1 MSTNF
6 YFNNFQSSMEQMLVE
21 DLVIE
26 SIQIYGQDMYYLPKT
41 VKQLDRLYG
50 EDLQA
55 SEFNDAIFVE
65 LYIKNVEGFQGD
77 GDFLSKFN
85 LEIRDRMTFTIARRT
100 FANEVGSQL
109 ELTRPREGDVIYFPL
124 NRKFFQIKFVEH
136 EAIFYQLGALQTFD
150 LVCELMEFS
159 NEVFNTGIPEI
170 DEFTTANNTTMELH
184 HVSLEDGGALNNE
197 QGSQLVLE
205 SYDIEDLDLAA
216 ENNFIQTESAS
227 ILDFTEI
234 NPFSESRF

>member
-1 MSTNF
+1 
-6 YFNNFQSSMEQMLVE
+6 MEQMLVE

-41 VKQLDRLYG
+41 VRQLDRLYG

-85 LEIRDRMTFTIARRT
+85 LQIRDQMTFTIARRT

-109 ELTRPREGDVIYFPL
+109 DLVRPREGDVIYFPL

-170 DEFTTANNTTMELH
+170 DEFTTVNNTTMELH

-205 SYDIEDLDLAA
+205 SYDIEQLDLAA
-216 ENNFIQTESAS
+216 ENDFIQTESAS

>member
-1 MSTNF
+1 
-6 YFNNFQSSMEQMLVE
+6 MEQGLIE

-50 EDLQA
+50 EGLQA

-109 ELTRPREGDVIYFPL
+109 DLVRPREGDVIYFPL

-170 DEFTTANNTTMELH
+170 DEFTVNNNTTMELY
-184 HVSLEDGGALNNE
+184 HVSLEDGAALNTE
-197 QGSQLVLE
+197 QGAQLVLE
-205 SYDIEDLDLAA
+205 SYDIEELDLGA
-216 ENNFIQTESAS
+216 ENNFIQSESDNF
-227 ILDFTEI
+227 LDFTEI

>member
-1 MSTNF
+1 
-6 YFNNFQSSMEQMLVE
+6 MEQGLIE

-109 ELTRPREGDVIYFPL
+109 ELVRPREGDVIYFPL

-170 DEFTTANNTTMELH
+170 DEFTVNNNTTMELY
-184 HVSLEDGGALNNE
+184 HVSLEDGAALNTE
-197 QGSQLVLE
+197 QGAQLILE
-205 SYDIEDLDLAA
+205 SYDIEELDLGA
-216 ENNFIQTESAS
+216 ENNFIQSESDNF
-227 ILDFTEI
+227 LDFTEI

>member
-6 YFNNFQSSMEQMLVE
+6 YFNNFQSSMEQGLIE

-41 VKQLDRLYG
+41 VKQLDRLFG

-85 LEIRDRMTFTIARRT
+85 LQIRDRMTFTIARRT
-100 FANEVGSQL
+100 FANEVGMQL
-109 ELTRPREGDVIYFPL
+109 DLTRPREGDVIYFPL

-136 EAIFYQLGALQTFD
+136 EAIFYQLGSLQTWD
-150 LVCELMEFS
+150 LVCELMEFN
-159 NEVFNTGIPEI
+159 NEIFNTGIPEI
-170 DEFTTANNTTMELH
+170 DEFTTTNNTIMELH
-184 HVSLEDGGALNNE
+184 HVTMEDGAALN
-197 QGSQLVLE
+197 
-205 SYDIEDLDLAA
+205 IENGAELILDSFSMDSLDLGA
-216 ENNFIQTESAS
+216 ENEFIQTQSADY
-227 ILDFTEI
+227 LDFTEI
-234 NPFSESRF
+234 NPFSESKF

>member
-1 MSTNF
+1 
-6 YFNNFQSSMEQMLVE
+6 MEQGLIE

-50 EDLQA
+50 EGLQA

-85 LEIRDRMTFTIARRT
+85 LQIRDQMTFTIARRT

-109 ELTRPREGDVIYFPL
+109 DLVRPREGEVIYVPL
-124 NRKFFQIKFVEH
+124 KRKFFQIKFVEH

-170 DEFTTANNTTMELH
+170 DEFTTANNTTMELY

-205 SYDIEDLDLAA
+205 SYDIEQLDLAA
-216 ENNFIQTESAS
+216 ENDFIQTESAS

>member
-1 MSTNF
+1 
-6 YFNNFQSSMEQMLVE
+6 MEQVLIE

-41 VKQLDRLYG
+41 VRQLDRLYG

-85 LEIRDRMTFTIARRT
+85 LQIRDQMTFTIARRT

-109 ELTRPREGDVIYFPL
+109 DLVRPREGDVIYFPL

-159 NEVFNTGIPEI
+159 NEVLNTGIPEI
-170 DEFTTANNTTMELH
+170 DEFTVANNTTMELH

-205 SYDIEDLDLAA
+205 SYDIEQLDLAA
-216 ENNFIQTESAS
+216 ENDFIQTESAS